1 MIFAPLLTLMGKR
14 ELVAFLKPAF
24 LMSCDSQCC
33 VALPQCA
40 VGWSA
45 VCDCCI
51 SCSHSLVFLV
61 HFSGTLDTHISEI
74 LHWVRN
80 SYPCYLTK

>member
-40 VGWSA
+40 KLVGLQCLI
-45 VCDCCI
+45 V
-51 SCSHSLVFLV
+51 VFRV
-61 HFSGTLDTHISEI
+61 HTHLFFNTFFWHTGYTHI
-74 LHWVRN
+74 
-80 SYPCYLTK
+80 